1 MFGNKLTYMKA
12 IKYFFVLAC
21 IFFTTQNFAQKP
33 KPVAV
38 IKQIKFKTS
47 LGGYKNNDSIYAVVA
62 DSVIGM
68 PLVIRDDKNKTYEI
82 SSYEFL
88 YRKYVTSEDE
98 ATGKAYRTSQVRSQ
112 LFKVTPLKQ
121 SWITF
126 VREELKPGEELHF
139 FAVIVKDGKGNV
151 MYAPDLKL
159 TIK

>member
-1 MFGNKLTYMKA
+1 MKA
-12 IKYFFVLAC
+12 LKFLLVLITFC
-21 IFFTTQNFAQKP
+21 SSIQTNAQKP
-33 KPVAV
+33 TTTKP
-38 IKQIKFKTS
+38 IKQIKFKTT

-68 PLVIRDDKNKTYEI
+68 PLIIRDDKNKTYEI

-88 YRKYVTSEDE
+88 YRKFVTSEDE
-98 ATGKAYRTSQVRSQ
+98 ETGKAYRTSQVRSQ
-112 LFKVTPLKQ
+112 LFKITPLKQ
-121 SWITF
+121 SWLNF
-126 VREELKPGEELHF
+126 VREDLKPGEELMF

>member
-1 MFGNKLTYMKA
+1 MKGL
-12 IKYFFVLAC
+12 KFLLAF
-21 IFFTTQNFAQKP
+21 ILLSITITINAQKP
-33 KPVAV
+33 TKPAV
-38 IKQIKFKTS
+38 IKQIKFKTTI
-47 LGGYKNNDSIYAVVA
+47 GGYKNNDTIYKVFA

-88 YRKYVTSEDE
+88 YRKFVTSEDE
-98 ATGKAYRTSQVRSQ
+98 SSGKPYRTSQVRSQ
-112 LFKVTPLKQ
+112 LFKATPLKQ
-121 SWITF
+121 SWLNF
-126 VREELKPGEELHF
+126 VREDLKPGEELHF